1 MENKREAV
9 EEIIGSRE
17 ALKLGVELEEENIQF
32 VIVTLADE
40 LYGFFGHSI
49 TSIAMVRDITPIP
62 GTPDYVLGVMY
73 HQGRVESII
82 DLKKILGL
90 ADTAVTRKSRVAL
103 AVTDEA
109 QTGILVD
116 AVEDV
121 VDLPARGI
129 FAPLHTM
136 EAARKEYVAGE
147 TEYRGRNVVILD
159 LARIFGRVLEPG
171 NGEQ

>member
-1 MENKREAV
+1 MKSKREEV
-9 EEIIGSRE
+9 EEIIDSRE
-17 ALKLGVELEEENIQF
+17 ELKLGVEVEEESIQF
-32 VIVTLADE
+32 VIVSLADE

-62 GTPDYVLGVMY
+62 GTPDYILGVMY

-82 DLKKILGL
+82 DIKQILGL
-90 ADTAVTRKSRVAL
+90 PPTEATRKSRVAL

-116 AVEDV
+116 TVEDV

-129 FAPLHTM
+129 YAPLHTM
-136 EAARKEYVAGE
+136 EAARREYVAGE

-159 LARIFGRVLEPG
+159 LASLFGRMLGSDDGPT
-171 NGEQ
+171 

>member
-90 ADTAVTRKSRVAL
+90 ADTALTRKSRVAL

>member
-1 MENKREAV
+1 MKNKREEV
-9 EEIIGSRE
+9 EEIIGTRE
-17 ALKLGVELEEENIQF
+17 ELKLGVEVEEENIQF

-40 LYGFFGHSI
+40 LYAFFGHSI

-62 GTPDYVLGVMY
+62 GTADYVLGVMY
-73 HQGRVESII
+73 HQGRVESIVDI
-82 DLKKILGL
+82 KQILGL
-90 ADTAVTRKSRVAL
+90 AGTAVTRKSRVAL
-103 AVTDEA
+103 AGTDEA

-116 AVEDV
+116 TVEDV

-136 EAARKEYVAGE
+136 EAAKREYVAGE
-147 TEYRGRNVVILD
+147 TEYQERNVVILD

-171 NGEQ
+171 NGAF